1 MFNVIFSGLKVLIKV
16 LTQYEFFGGVIKS
29 YFILRKIR
37 KAIKKNGDS
46 DGIMN
51 IAKHAIKEINTGK
64 DIEIVIRQL
73 NEDETIYRELT
84 ATKDGD
90 TVSLELGDNNIAYNL
105 KTKKI
110 EWPKF
115 GKLL

>member
-37 KAIKKNGDS
+37 KAIKKN
-46 DGIMN
+46 
-51 IAKHAIKEINTGK
+51 
-64 DIEIVIRQL
+64 
-73 NEDETIYRELT
+73 ETIYRELT

-110 EWPKF
+110 DWPKF

>member
-1 MFNVIFSGLKVLIKV
+1 
-16 LTQYEFFGGVIKS
+16 
-29 YFILRKIR
+29 
-37 KAIKKNGDS
+37 
-46 DGIMN
+46 MN
-51 IAKHAIKEINTGK
+51 IGKHAINELNTGK

-90 TVSLELGDNNIAYNL
+90 TVSLEIGDNNISYDI
-105 KTKKI
+105 KTKRI

-115 GKLL
+115 GKLH